1 MEGLGE
7 VTIGE
12 TLCISSDELNG
23 KASNIQE
30 QQSVADPRTQEEIQF
45 SQLFEDVQNYGSLGD
60 LLFEDFMVIGPNLQ
74 EFE

>member
-30 QQSVADPRTQEEIQF
+30 
-45 SQLFEDVQNYGSLGD
+45 
-60 LLFEDFMVIGPNLQ
+60 
-74 EFE
+74 